1 MSVGKTGGLNW
12 FGVGRVGGQDSTGV
26 DRILNKRKVA
36 RHDEARRA
44 PHVGSAS
51 IVSAD
56 DWLATAEANREARE
70 RDGAVGN
77 PFSSAEALVQE
88 SQRQK
93 TSSSTEF
100 VMAPS
105 EPDEPRWDSLAI
117 CPGLYA

>member
-1 MSVGKTGGLNW
+1 MSVGKSGGLNW

-26 DRILNKRKVA
+26 DRILNKRKA
-36 RHDEARRA
+36 ERHDEARRA
-44 PHVGSAS
+44 PHVGSKS

-77 PFSSAEALVQE
+77 PFSSVEALVKE
-88 SQRQK
+88 SERQK
-93 TSSSTEF
+93 TSSLNEF
-100 VMAPS
+100 DMAPS
-105 EPDEPRWDSLAI
+105 EPDEPRWDSAEV